1 MKSSFFLLSAATA
14 VMAADL
20 RVAAFQADVTPP
32 LGTPLC
38 FALVQPGAQV
48 VDPLTAR
55 GVVLLGSGKPIVLT
69 AVDWLGISNEAHR
82 HWRAAI
88 ARAAGTTVDRVTVH
102 VLHQHDAP
110 GHDDT
115 ASRLTREAG
124 LPDAIQND
132 AFSDSAV
139 EKTAAAVRDAM
150 KHAQR
155 VTHAGTGSAKVERV
169 ASNRRIL
176 GPGGKVKIM
185 RLSSSRNA
193 EAIAAP
199 EGVVDPDLQ
208 TITFWNGNQGIVAI
222 TYYATHPQSHYGKG
236 GISWEFVGMARAARE
251 KALGFPHVHFN
262 GASGNVAAGKYNDGS
277 IENRPRLAERFEA
290 GMKASFDSTVKQPV
304 KASDVRWY
312 TEPVV
317 LPLRD
322 PQEGAKLR
330 AVVSDPKAKTADRL
344 RAARDLAFVE
354 RVEKGDK
361 ILLSRLR
368 AGPAE
373 VIHLPGELFI
383 EYQIAARK
391 IRDGKLAVA
400 AYGDLGPGYI
410 GTRIA
415 YGQGGYETGIV
426 SRTAP
431 EVEDVLMGAIRTL
444 LAK

>member
-1 MKSSFFLLSAATA
+1 MRLHYLLFAASISF
-14 VMAADL
+14 AADL
-20 RVAAFQADVTPP
+20 RVAPFQADVTPP

-38 FALVQPGAQV
+38 FALVPPGVQV

-55 GVVLLGSGKPIVLT
+55 GVVLLGAGKPIVLT
-69 AVDWLGISNEAHR
+69 AVDWLGISNEAHD
-82 HWRAAI
+82 HWRAGI
-88 ARAAGTTVDRVTVH
+88 ARAAGTSPDRVTVH

-115 ASRLTREAG
+115 ASRLTRSAG
-124 LPDAIQND
+124 LPDAIQSD
-132 AFSDSAV
+132 AFSAEAV
-139 EKTAAAVRDAM
+139 KRVAAAVSEAM
-150 KHAQR
+150 KKGQR
-155 VTHAGTGSAKVERV
+155 VTHVGLGSGKVERV

-176 GPGGKVKIM
+176 GPDGKVKLM

-199 EGVVDPDLQ
+199 EGTIDPDLQ
-208 TITFWNGNQGIVAI
+208 TITFWNGERAIAAI
-222 TYYATHPQSHYGKG
+222 TYYATHPQSHYAKG

-251 KALGFPHVHFN
+251 KALGFPHIHFN

-277 IENRPRLAERFEA
+277 TENRPRLAERFEA
-290 GMKASFDSTVKQPV
+290 GMKASFESTIKHAV
-304 KASDVRWY
+304 STRDVRWD
-312 TEPVV
+312 TLPVA

-322 PQEGAKLR
+322 PSEGAKLR
-330 AVVSDPKAKTADRL
+330 AVVNDANAKTADRL

-354 RVEKGDK
+354 RVEKGNK

-368 AGPAE
+368 VGPAE

-383 EYQIAARK
+383 EYQIEARK
-391 IRDGKLAVA
+391 IRNGKLAVA

-431 EVEDVLMGAIRTL
+431 AVEDVLMGAIREL

>member
-1 MKSSFFLLSAATA
+1 MRLHYLLFAASIA
-14 VMAADL
+14 LAADL
-20 RVAAFQADVTPP
+20 RVAPFQADVTPP

-38 FALVQPGAQV
+38 FALVPPGVQV

-55 GVVLLGSGKPIVLT
+55 GVVLLGAGKPIVLT
-69 AVDWLGISNEAHR
+69 AVDWLGISNEAHDR
-82 HWRAAI
+82 WRAEI
-88 ARAAGTTVDRVTVH
+88 ARAAGTTPDRVTVH

-115 ASRLTREAG
+115 ASRLTKAAG
-124 LPDAIQND
+124 LPGAIQSD
-132 AFSDSAV
+132 GFSAEAVKRVADSV
-139 EKTAAAVRDAM
+139 HAAL
-150 KHAQR
+150 KKAQR
-155 VTHAGTGSAKVERV
+155 VTHVGLGSAKVERV

-176 GPGGKVKIM
+176 GTDGKVKLM

-199 EGVVDPDLQ
+199 EGTIDPDLQ
-208 TITFWNGNQGIVAI
+208 TITFWNGERAIAAI
-222 TYYATHPQSHYGKG
+222 TYYATHPQSHYAKG

-251 KALGFPHVHFN
+251 KSLGFPHIHFN

-277 IENRPRLAERFEA
+277 PENRPRLAGRFEA
-290 GMKASFDSTVKQPV
+290 GMKASYDSTVKHAV
-304 KASDVRWY
+304 AARDVRWD
-312 TEPVV
+312 TLPVA

-322 PQEGAKLR
+322 PNEGVKLR
-330 AVVSDPKAKTADRL
+330 AVLNDSTAKTADRL

-354 RVEKGDK
+354 RVEKGNR

-368 AGPAE
+368 VGPAE

-383 EYQIAARK
+383 EYQIEARK
-391 IRDGKLAVA
+391 IRNGKLAVA

-431 EVEDVLMGAIRTL
+431 GVEAVLMGAIREL